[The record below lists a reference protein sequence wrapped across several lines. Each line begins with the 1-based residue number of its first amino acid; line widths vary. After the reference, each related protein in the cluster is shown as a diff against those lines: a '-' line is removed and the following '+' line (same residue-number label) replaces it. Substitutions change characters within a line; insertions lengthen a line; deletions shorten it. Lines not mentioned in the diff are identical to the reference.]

1 MFSGMRLP
9 GEHCV
14 ENRADAADQMIARLS
29 DLLRMTLEN
38 SGAQEVTLQQELD
51 FLEQYVEI
59 EHTRFRAYAFPGT
72 AHRAPR
78 HRRGSP
84 RRARSQLSSAA
95 TGRKRDSARDRAAL
109 GTGSHR
115 RRRAAGEWRS
125 RPAIQDNGRGFPAGA
140 STAMLEGL
148 GLGNTRARLEQ
159 LYGTAH
165 RLDLSNA
172 PEGGAVVHLSFP
184 FNTIAR
190 VDWEFPLLESLA
202 MWNLTLIEV

>member
-14 ENRADAADQMIARLS
+14 ENRADAADQMIAQLS

-59 EHTRFRAYAFPGT
+59 EHTRFQDRLTVHLDIAEEVRDARVPSFLLQPLVENAIRHGI
-72 AHRAPR
+72 APR
-78 HRRGSP
+78 SEPGRIHVVARRENGD
-84 RRARSQLSSAA
+84 L
-95 TGRKRDSARDRAAL
+95 DL
-109 GTGSHR
+109 L
-115 RRRAAGEWRS
+115 
-125 RPAIQDNGRGFPAGA
+125 IQDNGRGFPAGA

-190 VDWEFPLLESLA
+190 DLD
-202 MWNLTLIEV
+202 